1 MDHRTD
7 PTDLDEA
14 LARIL
19 AEPTWARQIIEAV
32 CVALRTED
40 PFLTLTLAD
49 LDALL
54 TSTSELLLS
63 HLPAV
68 VIEEAEDRA
77 ANTLPLIGPRET
89 HDAYATRLHRAARNL

>member
-1 MDHRTD
+1 MAATTDMDA
-7 PTDLDEA
+7 L

-19 AEPTWARQIIEAV
+19 AEPTWARQIIDAV
-32 CVALRTED
+32 CVALATED
-40 PFLTLTLAD
+40 PFLVLTLAD

-77 ANTLPLIGPRET
+77 AAVLPLIGHRET
-89 HDAYATRLHRAARNL
+89 HAEFAVRIRHAARNL